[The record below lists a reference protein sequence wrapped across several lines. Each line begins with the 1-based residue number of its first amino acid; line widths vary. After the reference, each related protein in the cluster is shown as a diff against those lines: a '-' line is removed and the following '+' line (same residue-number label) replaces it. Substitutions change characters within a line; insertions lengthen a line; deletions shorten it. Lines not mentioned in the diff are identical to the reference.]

1 MGLDFSVCVVNDRQE
16 HIEQDKEHKEDIG
29 DEEDWTK
36 DTIGGLQS
44 MEVEVTQDDTEQC
57 KATRKNKTVHIN
69 SRSDR
74 NAKEF
79 NLNTRRLCLQCAML
93 LPGSVNTR
101 AWSKSTRV

>member
-44 MEVEVTQDDTEQC
+44 MEVEITQDDTEQC

-74 NAKEF
+74 NAKESKPK
-79 NLNTRRLCLQCAML
+79 NSTWIQGVYACNVQCFC
-93 LPGSVNTR
+93 
-101 AWSKSTRV
+101 RVQ

>member
-36 DTIGGLQS
+36 DAIGGLQS
-44 MEVEVTQDDTEQC
+44 MKVEITQDDTEQC

-74 NAKEF
+74 NAKESKPK
-79 NLNTRRLCLQCAML
+79 NSTWIQGVDACNVQCFC
-93 LPGSVNTR
+93 
-101 AWSKSTRV
+101 RVQ